1 VNVYG
6 IKRKNKMIY
15 KTTNTIIETTY
26 PLYAMLFISFLV
38 LIYNLFLYFRLTYLY
53 NKKQEWADL
62 IYAFCILNI
71 FFNPKEDYSL
81 IETNN
86 KFNFSKV
93 LEGHSINL
101 NKLIDDNYYSIV
113 NSFFK
118 KYQITKK
125 DIKDIIIIGK
135 NYTGED
141 LYNSLKEFIRTRK
154 EEYYDTIF

>member
-1 VNVYG
+1 
-6 IKRKNKMIY
+6 MIY

-141 LYNSLKEFIRTRK
+141 LYNSLKEFIRTRN

>member
-1 VNVYG
+1 
-6 IKRKNKMIY
+6 MIY

-154 EEYYDTIF
+154 GEYYDTIF

>member
-1 VNVYG
+1 VNVCG

-154 EEYYDTIF
+154 GEYYDTIF

>member
-1 VNVYG
+1 
-6 IKRKNKMIY
+6 MIY